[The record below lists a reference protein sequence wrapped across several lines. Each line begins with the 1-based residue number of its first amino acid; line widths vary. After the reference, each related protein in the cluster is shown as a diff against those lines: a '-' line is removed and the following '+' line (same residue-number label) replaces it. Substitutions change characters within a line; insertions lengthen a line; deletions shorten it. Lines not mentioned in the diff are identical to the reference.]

1 MFSADFLAEIVLNAV
16 YEDREG
22 IEYLALHK
30 AYDSETKEPV
40 IVYRPVLSSH
50 ESFICTEAEFRN
62 SFAYLRPVSD
72 AETMEYV
79 NIYPTSEATEG
90 VVIGGIYTHF
100 KGMKYKVLHLA
111 TNVATGETMVVYEAQ
126 YDDNKVWVRPLT
138 MFAEKVTRD
147 GKTFDRFKLDTL

>member
-1 MFSADFLAEIVLNAV
+1 MLSADFLAEIILNVV

-30 AYDSETKEPV
+30 AYDSETTEPV
-40 IVYRPVLSSH
+40 IVYRPVLSSD

-72 AETMEYV
+72 AETMEYA
-79 NIYPTSEATEG
+79 NIYPTSETTG
-90 VVIGGIYTHF
+90 GIVVGGIYTHF
-100 KGMKYKVLHLA
+100 KGMKYKVLQLA
-111 TNVATGETMVVYEAQ
+111 TNVATGEPMVVYEAQ

-138 MFAEKVTRD
+138 MFTEKVTRN
-147 GKTFDRFKLDTL
+147 GETFNRFGLEPQ

>member
-1 MFSADFLAEIVLNAV
+1 MLSADFLAEIILNAV

-30 AYDSETKEPV
+30 AYDSETTEPV
-40 IVYRPVLSSH
+40 IVYRPVLSSD

-72 AETMEYV
+72 AETMEYA
-79 NIYPTSEATEG
+79 NIYPTSETTG
-90 VVIGGIYTHF
+90 GIVVGGIYTHF
-100 KGMKYKVLHLA
+100 KGMKYKVLQLA
-111 TNVATGETMVVYEAQ
+111 TNVATGEPMVVYEAQ

-138 MFAEKVTRD
+138 MFTEKVARN
-147 GKTFDRFKLDTL
+147 GETFDRFGLEPQ

>member
-72 AETMEYV
+72 AETMEY
-79 NIYPTSEATEG
+79 A
-90 VVIGGIYTHF
+90 
-100 KGMKYKVLHLA
+100 
-111 TNVATGETMVVYEAQ
+111 MVVYEAQ

-138 MFAEKVTRD
+138 MFTEKVTRD